1 MEREKRKRVI
11 AYGLMILS
19 VLIFFFGEFT
29 INTNPLIVHKY
40 FLARVIASGVV
51 WLAGYIYL
59 DILDGRIER
68 FKRR

>member
-1 MEREKRKRVI
+1 MQREKSKRAI

-29 INTNPLIVHKY
+29 INSNPLIVHKY
-40 FLARVIASGVV
+40 LLARIIASGVV
-51 WLAGYIYL
+51 WLAGYVYL
-59 DILDGRIER
+59 DILEGRIER

>member
-19 VLIFFFGEFT
+19 VLIFFFGEYP
-29 INTNPLIVHKY
+29 INNNPLIVHKY
-40 FLARVIASGVV
+40 FIERIVATCVI
-51 WLAGYIYL
+51 WLAGYTYL
-59 DILDGRIER
+59 EILEGRIER

>member
-1 MEREKRKRVI
+1 MQREKRKRAI

-29 INTNPLIVHKY
+29 INSNPLIVHKHL
-40 FLARVIASGVV
+40 LARIIASGVV

-59 DILDGRIER
+59 DILEGRIER